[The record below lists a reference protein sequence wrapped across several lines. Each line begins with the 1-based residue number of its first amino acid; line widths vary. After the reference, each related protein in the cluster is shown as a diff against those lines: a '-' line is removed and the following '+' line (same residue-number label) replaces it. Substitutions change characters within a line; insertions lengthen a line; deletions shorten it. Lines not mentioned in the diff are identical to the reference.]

1 MVRFGIPKE
10 ILNKVKMSDAKESLS
25 ADQIDSLEINMG
37 FEASPKTLI
46 TVDSVWLDCL
56 TLRKNNDYIELTET
70 NLQNS
75 HEIRIATK
83 KHLENCLMSL
93 REQLNDNDK
102 EIIDKIIQFSL
113 SNTGISIESLFTQ
126 EGLEGFKISN
136 IKRIGRLNRLDAMK
150 ILKTVLDDESR
161 IPTIDNLLI

>member
-1 MVRFGIPKE
+1 MK
-10 ILNKVKMSDAKESLS
+10 
-25 ADQIDSLEINMG
+25 
-37 FEASPKTLI
+37 
-46 TVDSVWLDCL
+46 
-56 TLRKNNDYIELTET
+56 
-70 NLQNS
+70 
-75 HEIRIATK
+75 
-83 KHLENCLMSL
+83 
-93 REQLNDNDK
+93 NDK